1 MRMLESSMRPG
12 THDSAVGP
20 LLLAALLAL
29 AGCAPVEWRGAR
41 AHEASLLPANEGSI
55 ADAVAAIGLRP
66 GESGYRL
73 IESNTDA
80 LALQLHAAQLA
91 TRSLDSMYYM
101 WLDDVSGRLL
111 ACELLRAADRGVR
124 VRVLVDDMY
133 ARKLPVE
140 LAALDQHE
148 RVELRIY
155 HPYRTRDSAAAAV
168 FEFVFSGFRLNHRM
182 HNKAWIAD
190 GQLALLGGRNVG
202 DSYFGLHD
210 GFDFRDLGV
219 LLTGAAAIEVSAIF
233 DEFWNAPVVIPL
245 AQIPSDDPVPTLAA
259 AQHAL
264 EDERARAA
272 ALPEFAPLLAP
283 PALDAEI
290 RNASGRYVGN
300 GVHVVGDPP
309 DKWRQRDD
317 RPIGVA
323 AELRR
328 AIDNA
333 EHEVILISPYF
344 VPGVDG
350 IAWLRGLEARGVRV
364 RVLTNSVNATDI
376 PAVHGGYA
384 HYRMRLLRAGVE
396 INELKRSS
404 RRELESPFRGSSR
417 ASLHTKAVIV
427 DGHTAFVGSFN
438 LDPRS
443 TWINTEMGVF
453 VADARFAARVREGYE
468 SSLGGEHSYRLAL
481 EGKRGGRVVW
491 YDLKDGKP
499 RRQTREPTSSWS
511 RRFIALLA
519 RVVPTAERHL

>member
-1 MRMLESSMRPG
+1 MGRG
-12 THDSAVGP
+12 VNNSAVAA
-20 LLLAALLAL
+20 LLLAVLLTL
-29 AGCAPVEWRGAR
+29 TGCAPVEWRGPR
-41 AHEASLLPANEGSI
+41 TLETSLPPATQGPI
-55 ADAVAAIGLRP
+55 AAAVAAIGLRE
-66 GESGYRL
+66 GESSYRL

-91 TRSLDSMYYM
+91 SRSLDSMYYM

-140 LAALDQHE
+140 LAALDQHD

-155 HPYRTRDSAAAAV
+155 HPYRTRDSATAAV
-168 FEFVFSGFRLNHRM
+168 FEFIFSGFRLNHRM

-190 GQLALLGGRNVG
+190 GQVALLGGRNVG
-202 DSYFGLHD
+202 DQYFGVHE

-219 LLTGAAAIEVSAIF
+219 LLTGAAATEVGAIF
-233 DEFWNAPVVIPL
+233 DQYWNAPIVLPL
-245 AQIPSDDPVPTLAA
+245 AAVASKQAPPTLAD
-259 AQHAL
+259 AQRAL
-264 EDERARAA
+264 EDERERSL

-290 RNASGRYVGN
+290 RNEEGRYTGTQ
-300 GVHVVGDPP
+300 VHVVGDPP

-317 RPIGVA
+317 RLIGVA

-328 AIDNA
+328 AIDHA
-333 EHEVILISPYF
+333 EREVVLISPYF
-344 VPGVDG
+344 VPGADG
-350 IAWLRGLEARGVRV
+350 IAWLRALEERGVQV
-364 RVLTNSVNATDI
+364 RVLTNSINATDI

-384 HYRMRLLRAGVE
+384 HYRLRLLRAGVE

-404 RRELESPFRGSSR
+404 RRQLESPFRGSSR

-427 DGHTAFVGSFN
+427 DGRIAFVGSFN

-453 VADARFAARVREGYE
+453 VDDPRFAMQVREGYDA
-468 SSLGGEHSYRLAL
+468 SLGGEHSFRLAL
-481 EGKRGGRVVW
+481 EGGRGGRVIW
-491 YDLKDGKP
+491 YDLQDGEP

>member
-1 MRMLESSMRPG
+1 MGRG
-12 THDSAVGP
+12 TQNSAARA

-29 AGCAPVEWRGAR
+29 AGCAPVAWRGAR
-41 AHEASLLPANEGSI
+41 THEASLPPAAVGSI
-55 ADAVAAIGLRP
+55 ADAVASIGLRP

-101 WLDDVSGRLL
+101 WLDDLSGRLL

-155 HPYRTRDSAAAAV
+155 HPYRTRDSATAAV

-190 GQLALLGGRNVG
+190 GRVALLGGRNVG
-202 DSYFGLHD
+202 DAYFGLHE

-219 LLTGAAAIEVSAIF
+219 LLTGVAASEVGSIFDAFWNSPIVIALAAI
-233 DEFWNAPVVIPL
+233 
-245 AQIPSDDPVPTLAA
+245 PSKQPVPTLAD
-259 AQHAL
+259 AQRAL
-264 EDERARAA
+264 EDERARALE
-272 ALPEFAPLLAP
+272 LPAFAPLLAP
-283 PALDAEI
+283 AAPDAEI
-290 RNASGRYVGN
+290 RSASGRHVGT
-300 GVHVVGDPP
+300 GAHVVGDPP

-317 RPIGVA
+317 RLIGVA
-323 AELRR
+323 AELRT
-328 AIDNA
+328 AIDRA
-333 EHEVILISPYF
+333 EREVVLISPYF
-344 VPGVDG
+344 VPGEDG
-350 IAWLRGLEARGVRV
+350 VAWLRGLKERGVRV
-364 RVLTNSVNATDI
+364 RVLTNSANATDI

-384 HYRMRLLRAGVE
+384 HYRLRLLRAGIE

-404 RRELESPFRGSSR
+404 RLNLESALRGSSR

-427 DGHTAFVGSFN
+427 DGRVAFVGSFN

-453 VADARFAARVREGYE
+453 VDDPRFAAQVRRGYDA
-468 SSLGGEHSYRLAL
+468 SLGGEHSFRLAL
-481 EGKRGGRVVW
+481 EGGRGGRVVW
-491 YDLKDGKP
+491 YDLQDGQP
-499 RRQTREPTSSWS
+499 RRQTREPTSSWG

-519 RVVPTAERHL
+519 RVVPTARRHL